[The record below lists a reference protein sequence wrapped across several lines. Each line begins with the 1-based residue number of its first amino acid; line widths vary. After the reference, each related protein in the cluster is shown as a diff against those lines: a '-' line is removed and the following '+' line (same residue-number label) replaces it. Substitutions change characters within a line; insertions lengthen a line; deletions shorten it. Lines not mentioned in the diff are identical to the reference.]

1 MSSAAHHLNIE
12 IVSKR
17 LLHPLY
23 ILAEVASHP
32 QGRWSSTLVP
42 ATLDC
47 FARLVRHPPGP
58 NADGKPR
65 PRAGK
70 RSADQGHGARP
81 TPGTGTGLVA
91 FMSASGRAEGK
102 GDGQTS
108 AFSSFAQHFAEKWQR
123 MPKGA
128 QLRLHHAGATAWP
141 KLAEDQPSDVSG
153 GYWPIFPV
161 RGKGVATD

>member
-1 MSSAAHHLNIE
+1 
-12 IVSKR
+12 
-17 LLHPLY
+17 
-23 ILAEVASHP
+23 
-32 QGRWSSTLVP
+32 
-42 ATLDC
+42 
-47 FARLVRHPPGP
+47 
-58 NADGKPR
+58 
-65 PRAGK
+65 
-70 RSADQGHGARP
+70 
-81 TPGTGTGLVA
+81 
-91 FMSASGRAEGK
+91 MSASGRAEGK